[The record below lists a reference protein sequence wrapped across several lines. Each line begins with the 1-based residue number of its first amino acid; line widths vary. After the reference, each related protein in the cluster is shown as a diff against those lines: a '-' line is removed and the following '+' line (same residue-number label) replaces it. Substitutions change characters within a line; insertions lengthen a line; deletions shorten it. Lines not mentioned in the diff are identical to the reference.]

1 MCLSGHPVHVGAHRR
16 QFLLPEAA
24 GQHQRAADGMSD
36 LYASFL
42 DDRAGSDLRGHPLG
56 KVREVLASESLW
68 RLSLNGNPA
77 PGRRTIRTF
86 PSRSS
91 PSAGTFHLR
100 QTSTCSGVV
109 WFWIMLRSIWKDWLV
124 PVAAPLVA
132 ALIGWRIDSTSGQG
146 FAMVVSVVPK
156 QIMAAVA
163 GLMAFGLLKGAEWV
177 GPILVSRLLGPQFRF
192 VVRAIESRVKG
203 RCTCR
208 SAINLQ
214 NEFRMEARRAESR

>member
-1 MCLSGHPVHVGAHRR
+1 MKGPPGSLGLWTVCLISTPP
-16 QFLLPEAA
+16 FLMTEL
-24 GQHQRAADGMSD
+24 R
-36 LYASFL
+36 
-42 DDRAGSDLRGHPLG
+42 SDLRGHPLG